1 VVVPRASEYFELAIK
16 KDPTWALPYSGL
28 ADSYNI
34 PGSNAPI
41 PNEFCRKAKD
51 AALDAVKRDDGVAE
65 THTSLAEVE
74 FWCEW
79 DWAGAEREARRAVEL
94 NPNFAFAW
102 SSHGR
107 YLLTMDRTNE
117 ALAATKRAVE
127 LDPLSFPIRWDR
139 WLLLYLTGQY
149 DGALEQCRKIE
160 ELYPTS
166 DLGHMYCGDVEVQ
179 KGNLAEAIRELQ
191 EAVTLSEGRNART
204 VAHLAYAY
212 ALAGR
217 RNDAENLLAKLL
229 EMSKQRYVQY
239 VLVARV
245 YAGLGQKQDAFE
257 WLEKAYQVH
266 GRDLLELKY
275 DPRFGSLRSD
285 PRFNDLL
292 RRIGLPP

>member
-1 VVVPRASEYFELAIK
+1 M
-16 KDPTWALPYSGL
+16 PYSGL
-28 ADSYNI
+28 ADSYLI
-34 PGSNAPI
+34 PGGNAPI
-41 PNEFCRKAKD
+41 PNEFCRKAKE
-51 AALDAVKRDDGVAE
+51 AAQEGLKRDDRAAE
-65 THTSLAEVE
+65 THSAVADVE
-74 FWCEW
+74 FWC
-79 DWAGAEREARRAVEL
+79 DWNWLGAEREIRQAIEL
-94 NPNFAFAW
+94 NPNCARAH
-102 SSHGR
+102 SSYGR
-107 YLLTMDRTNE
+107 YLLTIGRADEGMAE
-117 ALAATKRAVE
+117 TKRAVE
-127 LDPLSFPIRWDR
+127 LDPLSLEIRFDH

-149 DGALEQCRKIE
+149 DGALEQCRKIQ
-160 ELYPTS
+160 ELDPIL

-179 KGNLAEAIRELQ
+179 KGNFVEAIRELQ
-191 EAVTLSEGRNART
+191 EAVTLSEGRNARV

-217 RNDAENLLAKLL
+217 RNDAQNLLAKLL
-229 EMSKQRYVQY
+229 EMSKQRYVQP

-292 RRIGLPP
+292 RRIGIPP